1 MQIVS
6 NGLTKKVLTGTV
18 ISLFA
23 LFVVMLPR
31 YTDTAKTWYFFLILI
46 ALAYLALNIKQVK
59 DTSAV
64 ERVLFAAIV
73 INFLWMAFSF
83 YYNGEPGRG
92 ASFLWGRH
100 FYFLFLIPLFFLF
113 RKIDI
118 PDRVLLLSL
127 FFSVALSVA
136 DMTID
141 IYQGLNHRLQGMNPN
156 AFGPI
161 QLCFSGILLFL
172 FFRKSVKW
180 QKAVALVGFILALT
194 AVILSQSKATW
205 MTVPVLI
212 LFFVFYFAHSLSLVK
227 KLVVTIGILALLSS
241 AYLLPIV
248 KTRINHGLSNITD
261 YLSTDDY
268 RHQSRRGTFGLRMEL
283 WKTGWKIF
291 LENPVTGAGLGNFPI
306 LAKENSERY
315 QVSQLVHGF
324 KYVHNQYIAA
334 LATRG
339 IPGLILLLMILFVP
353 MYIAMSKKSLDRE
366 LGTAQF
372 SVILISLIYIV
383 GCLVEDHFE
392 GKSATMFVSVFL
404 ALHLSRISAGESRH
418 DSVSPE

>member
-1 MQIVS
+1 MVS
-6 NGLTKKVLTGTV
+6 NDITRKALTGTV
-18 ISLFA
+18 TSLFA

-31 YTDTAKTWYFFLILI
+31 YTDTAKTWYFFLILV
-46 ALAYLALNIKQVK
+46 ALIYLVLNFKQVK
-59 DTSAV
+59 NTTAA

-118 PDRVLLLSL
+118 SDKVLLLSL
-127 FFSVALSVA
+127 FFSVALSVT

-161 QLCFSGILLFL
+161 QLCFSGILLF
-172 FFRKSVKW
+172 FFFTKTVKW
-180 QKAVALVGFILALT
+180 QRAVALVGFVLALT
-194 AVILSQSKATW
+194 AVILSKSKATW
-205 MTVPVLI
+205 MTVPVLTI
-212 LFFVFYFAHSLSLVK
+212 FFVFYFAHSLSLAK
-227 KLVVTIGILALLSS
+227 KLVVIIGILALLSS

-248 KTRINHGLSNITD
+248 KTRVNYALDNISA
-261 YLSTDDY
+261 YFSTDDY
-268 RHQSRRGTFGLRMEL
+268 RHASRRGTFGLRMEL

-291 LENPVTGAGLGNFPI
+291 LENPVTGAGLGSFPV
-306 LAKENSERY
+306 LARENSERY

-334 LATRG
+334 LASRG

-372 SVILISLIYIV
+372 SVILVCLIYIV

-392 GKSATMFVSVFL
+392 GKSATMFVSVLL
-404 ALHLSRISAGESRH
+404 ALQLSRISAGGSRQ
-418 DSVSPE
+418 DSVSPA

>member
-1 MQIVS
+1 MRIVG
-6 NGLTKKVLTGTV
+6 NDLTRNVLTGAVTL
-18 ISLFA
+18 LFA

-31 YTDTAKTWYFFLILI
+31 YTDTAKTWFFFLII
-46 ALAYLALNIKQVK
+46 VALVYLALNIKQVK
-59 DTSAV
+59 NTSAS

-118 PDRVLLLSL
+118 SDKVLLLSL
-127 FFSVALSVA
+127 FFSVALSVT

-141 IYQGLNHRLQGMNPN
+141 LYQGLNHRLQGMNPN

-161 QLCFSGILLFL
+161 QLCFSGILLF
-172 FFRKSVKW
+172 FFITKSVKW
-180 QKAVALVGFILALT
+180 QRAVALAGFILALT
-194 AVILSQSKATW
+194 AIILSKSKATW
-205 MTVPVLI
+205 MTVPVLAI
-212 LFFVFYFAHSLSLVK
+212 FFVFYFAHTLSLAK
-227 KLVVTIGILALLSS
+227 KLVVIIGILALLTS
-241 AYLLPIV
+241 AYFLPIV
-248 KTRINHGLSNITD
+248 NKRVNYGLDNISA
-261 YLSTDDY
+261 YFSTDDY
-268 RHQSRRGTFGLRMEL
+268 RHKSRRGTFGLRAEL

-291 LENPVTGAGLGNFPI
+291 RENPFIGAGLGSFPI
-306 LAKENSERY
+306 LARENSERY
-315 QVSQLVHGF
+315 QVSPLVHGF

-339 IPGLILLLMILFVP
+339 IPGLILLLMILFMPV
-353 MYIAMSKKSLDRE
+353 YIAMSKKSLDRE
-366 LGTAQF
+366 LGIAPF
-372 SVILISLIYIV
+372 SVILICLIYIV

-404 ALHLSRISAGESRH
+404 ALQLARINAGRSRQ
-418 DSVSPE
+418 DSVSPA